1 MIIENT
7 YYKLVI
13 RLKTNL
19 STIPTLTYKHIE
31 EEYITD
37 VENAQYTVETASS
50 SRDGDIITYTIP
62 FNQYEVGDELKD
74 FVCTLNGTTKIYDLN
89 EGVSIFVDGVETNTI
104 KVEDGATVKDDDD
117 VYVRIRPLNSSQ
129 FALIFKDTNVHTV
142 QAVYS
147 GNNSIGVALSNKAI
161 ISPQIREE
169 HEEHPEIEGSYK
181 IEFIKYK
188 EEMNYLDEVHW
199 TVQLTKGNVGVANA
213 LVQLD
218 TPVATYTNTTDENGC
233 FDFFITHTG
242 VSNGYPST
250 IGTIRNK
257 WAVGDYTIIARFHYY
272 DPIEETFNEV
282 ICQDIRPLSIYK
294 STPSMEV
301 VNYAQTKN
309 GRATFKLKDP
319 LGFNLENTKIIAIV
333 NGRTYTK
340 TTDSN
345 GNISFTLGVKG
356 NVKYTF
362 KYTGNDNYNSK
373 EWIFSEIIG
382 D

>member
-13 RLKTNL
+13 RLQTNL

-31 EEYITD
+31 EQYITD
-37 VENAQYTVETASS
+37 VENSQYTIETADAT
-50 SRDGDIITYTIP
+50 RDGDIITYTIP
-62 FNQYEVGDELKD
+62 FSQYTIGDELKD

-104 KVEDGATVKDDDD
+104 KMENGETVKDDNDE
-117 VYVRIRPLNSSQ
+117 YIRIRPLNDSQ
-129 FALIFKDTNVHTV
+129 FALIFNDTNVHTV

-161 ISPQIREE
+161 ITPTIREE
-169 HEEHPEIEGSYK
+169 HEEHPEIQGTYN

-188 EEMNYLDEVHW
+188 EEIKYLDEVYW
-199 TVQLTKGNVGVANA
+199 TVKLTKGNVGVANA

-233 FDFFITHTG
+233 FDFFINHTG
-242 VSNGYPST
+242 VENGYPSS

-257 WAVGDYTIIARFHYY
+257 WIVGDYVITARFHYY
-272 DPIEETFNEV
+272 NPVDDTFEET
-282 ICQDIRPLSIYK
+282 ICHDTRPLSIYK
-294 STPSMEV
+294 SVPTMEV
-301 VNYAQTKN
+301 VNYAETKN
-309 GRATFKLKDP
+309 GRAVFKLKDP

-345 GNISFTLGVKG
+345 GNIAFTLGVKG

-362 KYTGNDNYNSK
+362 KFTGNDNYNSK
-373 EWIFSEIIG
+373 EWIFSETIN
-382 D
+382 